1 MEHAFSLLAIPHT
14 FYNTE
19 ECRNDFAWAVSF
31 PFGTVFT
38 FKGRI
43 IAVVSVYH
51 PVPWSQ
57 GTFCKI
63 HFHPSNKNYYC
74 CKVTNILIETFSF
87 QKSFQ
92 LTVAMSKYNLQEG
105 KSADFCLSCTRSSLH
120 PWRQV
125 LTDLS
130 DEEVEDN
137 HWFHIRGCQE
147 IFLCSTTARQLRRP
161 WLT

>member
-14 FYNTE
+14 FYSTE
-19 ECRNDFAWAVSF
+19 ECKNDFAWAVSF

-38 FKGRI
+38 FKERI

-63 HFHPSNKNYYC
+63 HFHPSNKKYYC
-74 CKVTNILIETFSF
+74 CKDTNILIKMFSF

-92 LTVAMSKYNLQEG
+92 LTVTMSKYKVQQG
-105 KSADFCLSCTRSSLH
+105 KSADFCLSCARSSLH

-125 LTDLS
+125 LTDWS
-130 DEEVEDN
+130 NNKVEDN
-137 HWFHIRGCQE
+137 NWFHMCRGQE
-147 IFLCSTTARQLRRP
+147 IVLCSTTKGQLGK
-161 WLT
+161 L